1 MVFYKV
7 AESEFAL
14 KMMMSQSE
22 RKTLQLDKNPRT
34 NKRGAYAI
42 LIPIYI

>member
-7 AESEFAL
+7 AESKFAL
-14 KMMMSQSE
+14 KMMTSQSE
-22 RKTLQLDKNPRT
+22 RKTLQWDKKPKT
-34 NKRGAYAI
+34 NKSGAYAI

>member
-7 AESEFAL
+7 AESDFAL

-22 RKTLQLDKNPRT
+22 RKTLQWDKKSRT

-42 LIPIYI
+42 LITLYI